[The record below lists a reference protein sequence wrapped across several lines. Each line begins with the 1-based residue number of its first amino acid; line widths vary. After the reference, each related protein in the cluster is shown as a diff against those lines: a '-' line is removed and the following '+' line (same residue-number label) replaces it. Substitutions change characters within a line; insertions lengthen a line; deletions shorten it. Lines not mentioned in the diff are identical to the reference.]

1 MSRQLVIQLARFGDI
16 IQTGR
21 LVRSL
26 VASGDETHVC
36 VDRSLVELAQRIYP
50 ECVIHGVMAHG
61 GNGLES
67 LIRNRSCFAELAN
80 LDCTT
85 VYNLNYSGMN
95 LAMATLFDPEIVRGY
110 SVDSGQPLRER
121 WMRMAFRWT
130 RHRRF
135 APINLVDFW
144 GLLAP
149 DPLPPHKVNPV
160 ALPGGRGIGVVLA
173 GRQAR
178 RSLPP
183 EVLASVIQAR
193 FEALGGPPVMLFG
206 SASER
211 PVGRQLMQHLSR
223 QVVGKTDNLAGRTNW
238 ASLIDAVRGLDVLL
252 TPDTGTM
259 HLAARLGVPVQGL
272 FLSSAWAWETGP
284 YGAGHRVWQ
293 AVSACAPCAEIAPCI
308 ADMECLAPFSSS
320 AFLLALAERNVARTG
335 GKNRSSDAS
344 GKTPNVPG
352 LLALDSGFDELGL
365 IWNTT
370 SSVVASEASE
380 PATARRAALRD
391 LLHECQGLIPGG
403 CAHSLLADGVLA
415 EDLYTEIDWMLPG
428 SIRRTPPIRTDS

>member
-67 LIRNRSCFAELAN
+67 LMRNRACFAELAD

-95 LAMATLFDPEIVRGY
+95 RAMATLFAPEIVRGY
-110 SVDSGQPLRER
+110 SVDNGQPLRER

-149 DPLPPHKVNPV
+149 DPVPPYKVNPV
-160 ALPGGRGIGVVLA
+160 ALPGGRGLGVVLA

-183 EVLASVIQAR
+183 EVLALVIQAR

-211 PVGRQLMQHLSR
+211 PVGRQLMKHLSR
-223 QVVGKTDNLAGRTNW
+223 QVVGKTDNLAGRTDW
-238 ASLIDAVRGLDVLL
+238 ASLMDAVTGLDTLI

-259 HLAARLGVPVQGL
+259 HLAARLGVPVQAL

-293 AVSACAPCAEIAPCI
+293 AVPACAPCAEIAPCI

-320 AFLLALAERNVARTG
+320 AFLLALAERNSAR
-335 GKNRSSDAS
+335 NS
-344 GKTPNVPG
+344 NIPG
-352 LLALDSGFDELGL
+352 LLALDSDFDELGL
-365 IWNTT
+365 IWNTALLG
-370 SSVVASEASE
+370 ASCAPDDD
-380 PATARRAALRD
+380 PATARRAALRT
-391 LLHECQGLIPGG
+391 LLYECQGLVPAGG
-403 CAHSLLADGVLA
+403 VHPLLADGTLA
-415 EDLYTEIDWMLPG
+415 GDLYTETDWILPG
-428 SIRRTPPIRTDS
+428 SIRRTLRTDS